1 MLDDI
6 REWISDNLRYILLG
20 VAGLLL
26 ILIIVFAVRLIGGRK
41 KSGES
46 QSKTKVEETDS
57 QTKKEDDDT
66 SADLPI
72 TTAGDP
78 LERNQKDVLDL
89 VTRFYTAKLNQD
101 YDTLEE
107 ICEVVDDKA
116 KEDNEAMDD
125 AIEAYN
131 NLMTYSKAGLTE
143 DSYVVFAYFDAK
155 LTNIDTPIPALR
167 GFYLVTNEDGKL
179 IISDTD
185 SHPDQKAY
193 LEQVL
198 TDDDVQ
204 VLNKDVAD
212 KYDDSIAQD
221 PDLASFI
228 ESITTENGSDAN
240 AETDGDGSGDD
251 AGDGTSGDA
260 GEGKLGTM
268 FAATGVNV
276 RAEPSAESTLYATLS
291 TGMQLEVLENLD
303 NGWSHISFYTSNGT
317 TMEGYVMTQYLKDTN

>member
-1 MLDDI
+1 M
-6 REWISDNLRYILLG
+6 
-20 VAGLLL
+20 
-26 ILIIVFAVRLIGGRK
+26 
-41 KSGES
+41 
-46 QSKTKVEETDS
+46 
-57 QTKKEDDDT
+57 
-66 SADLPI
+66 
-72 TTAGDP
+72 
-78 LERNQKDVLDL
+78 
-89 VTRFYTAKLNQD
+89 TRFYTAKLNQD

-198 TDDDVQ
+198 MDDDVQ